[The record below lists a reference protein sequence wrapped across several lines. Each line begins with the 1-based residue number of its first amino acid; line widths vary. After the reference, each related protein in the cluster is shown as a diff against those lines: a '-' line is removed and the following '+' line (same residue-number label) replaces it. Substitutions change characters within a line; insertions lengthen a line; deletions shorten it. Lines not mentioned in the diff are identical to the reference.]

1 MVLMDDMGVEGFRR
15 KGKIIVYPSQVSF
28 KRVYYLTGKVKLIQS
43 GLVQHIDEVTFM
55 GGKDMA
61 VSTDA
66 KETVPEEDLDQTD
79 VLESTQTV
87 ILEALEKLGYPRE
100 VYELLKEPMKILTV
114 RIPIR
119 MDDGSIKIFTG
130 YRAQHNDAV
139 GPTKGGVRFHPN
151 VTEKEVKA
159 LSIWMSLKAGIVNLP
174 YGGGKGGI
182 VCDPREMSFR
192 ELEKLS
198 RGYVRAISQI
208 VGPTKDIPAPDVFT
222 NSQIMAWMMDEY
234 SRIRE
239 FDSPGFI
246 TGKPLVLGG
255 SHGRESA
262 TAKGVTI
269 CIREAAK
276 KKGIELKD
284 ARVVVQGFG
293 NAGSFLAKFMH
304 DAGAKVIGIS
314 DAYGA
319 LFDPKGLDIDYLLDR
334 RDSFGTVTKLFKDTI
349 TNKELLELDCDVL
362 VPAAI
367 ENQITRENAHNIQ
380 AKIVVEAANGP
391 TTLEATKILT
401 ERGILLV
408 PDVLASSG
416 GVTVSYF
423 EWVQNNQGYYWT
435 EEEVERRLEEVLV
448 NSFNNVYNT
457 AQTRRVNMRLAAY
470 MVGVRKMA
478 EASRFRGWI

>member
-1 MVLMDDMGVEGFRR
+1 M
-15 KGKIIVYPSQVSF
+15 
-28 KRVYYLTGKVKLIQS
+28 
-43 GLVQHIDEVTFM
+43 
-55 GGKDMA
+55 
-61 VSTDA
+61 VSTNDNDHLNNA
-66 KETVPEEDLDQTD
+66 KND
-79 VLESTQTV
+79 VLRSTQT
-87 ILEALEKLGYPRE
+87 IIHRALEKLGYPEE
-100 VYELLKEPMKILTV
+100 VYELLKEPLRLLTV
-114 RIPIR
+114 KIPVR
-119 MDDGSIKIFTG
+119 MDDGSVKVFTG

-139 GPTKGGVRFHPN
+139 GPTKGGIRFHPD
-151 VTEKEVKA
+151 VTEREVKA
-159 LSIWMSLKAGIVNLP
+159 LSIWMSLKCGIVDLP
-174 YGGGKGGI
+174 FGGGKGGI
-182 VCDPREMSFR
+182 VCDPRNMSFR

-234 SRIRE
+234 SQIDE
-239 FDSPGFI
+239 FNSPGFI

-269 CIREAAK
+269 CINEAAK
-276 KKGIELKD
+276 KSGIEIKG
-284 ARVVVQGFG
+284 ARVSIQGFG

-304 DAGAKVIGIS
+304 DAGAKVVGIS

-319 LFDPKGLDIDYLLDR
+319 LYDPEGLDIDYLLDR
-334 RDSFGTVTKLFKDTI
+334 RDSFGTVTKLFKNTI
-349 TNKELLELDCDVL
+349 SNKELLELECDIL

-367 ENQITRENAHNIQ
+367 ENQITEENANNIK

-391 TTLEATKILT
+391 TTIEATEILT
-401 ERGILLV
+401 NRGILLV
-408 PDVLASSG
+408 PDVLASAG

-435 EEEVERRLEEVLV
+435 EEEVDERLEKILIK
-448 NSFNNVYNT
+448 SFNNIYDLS
-457 AQTRRVNMRLAAY
+457 QSRRVDMRLAAY
-470 MVGVRKMA
+470 MIGVRKMA

>member
-1 MVLMDDMGVEGFRR
+1 MVDKNETDNGQGN
-15 KGKIIVYPSQVSF
+15 KK
-28 KRVYYLTGKVKLIQS
+28 KR
-43 GLVQHIDEVTFM
+43 
-55 GGKDMA
+55 
-61 VSTDA
+61 
-66 KETVPEEDLDQTD
+66 D
-79 VLESTQTV
+79 VLESTQSV
-87 ILEALEKLGYPRE
+87 INEALDKLGYPKE
-100 VYELLKEPMKILTV
+100 VFELLKEPMRLMTV
-114 RIPIR
+114 RIPVR

-130 YRAQHNDAV
+130 YRAQHNDSV
-139 GPTKGGVRFHPN
+139 GPTKGGVRFHPD
-151 VTEKEVKA
+151 VTETEVKA
-159 LSIWMSLKAGIVNLP
+159 LSVWMSLKAGIVDLP

-182 VCDPREMSFR
+182 ICDPREMSFR
-192 ELEKLS
+192 ELERLS

-276 KKGIELKD
+276 KKGIKIEG
-284 ARVVVQGFG
+284 ARVVIQGFG

-304 DAGAKVIGIS
+304 DAGAKIVGIS

-319 LFDPKGLDIDYLLDR
+319 LHDPEGLDIDYLLDR
-334 RDSFGTVTKLFKDTI
+334 RDSFGTVTKLFKETI
-349 TNKELLELDCDVL
+349 SNKELLELDCDIL

-367 ENQITRENAHNIQ
+367 ENQITEENAHQIK
-380 AKIVVEAANGP
+380 ASIVVEAANGP
-391 TTLEATKILT
+391 TTIEATKILT
-401 ERGILLV
+401 ERDILLV

-435 EEEVERRLEEVLV
+435 EEEVEAKLEKVMV
-448 NSFNNVYNT
+448 NAFNSIYRT
-457 AQTRRVNMRLAAY
+457 SETRRVNMRLSAY

>member
-1 MVLMDDMGVEGFRR
+1 MVAD
-15 KGKIIVYPSQVSF
+15 
-28 KRVYYLTGKVKLIQS
+28 TGAEQNNKK
-43 GLVQHIDEVTFM
+43 TN
-55 GGKDMA
+55 
-61 VSTDA
+61 
-66 KETVPEEDLDQTD
+66 D
-79 VLESTQTV
+79 VLSSTQTV
-87 ILEALEKLGYPRE
+87 IHKALEKLGYPEE
-100 VYELLKEPMKILTV
+100 VYELLKEPLRMLTV
-114 RIPIR
+114 KIPVK
-119 MDDGSIKIFTG
+119 MDDGKVKVFTG

-139 GPTKGGVRFHPN
+139 GPTKGGIRFHPN
-151 VTEKEVKA
+151 VTEREVKA
-159 LSIWMSLKAGIVNLP
+159 LSIWMSLKCGIVDLP

-182 VCDPREMSFR
+182 ICDPRNMSFG
-192 ELEKLS
+192 ELERLS

-234 SRIRE
+234 SRMDE
-239 FDSPGFI
+239 FNSPGFI

-276 KKGIELKD
+276 KKGIEIEG
-284 ARVVVQGFG
+284 ASVVVQGFG

-304 DAGAKVIGIS
+304 DAGAKVVGIS

-319 LFDPKGLDIDYLLDR
+319 LYDPNGLDIDYLLDR
-334 RDSFGTVTKLFKDTI
+334 RDSFGTVTNLFNNTL
-349 TNKELLELDCDVL
+349 TNKELLELECDIL

-367 ENQITRENAHNIQ
+367 ENQITAENAYDIK

-391 TTLEATKILT
+391 TTIEATQILT
-401 ERGILLV
+401 DRGILLV

-423 EWVQNNQGYYWT
+423 EWVQNNQGYYWS
-435 EEEVERRLEEVLV
+435 EQEVEEKLEKILV
-448 NSFNNVYNT
+448 KAFDNIYTTAYN
-457 AQTRRVNMRLAAY
+457 RRVDMRLAAY

>member
-1 MVLMDDMGVEGFRR
+1 MGD
-15 KGKIIVYPSQVSF
+15 K
-28 KRVYYLTGKVKLIQS
+28 
-43 GLVQHIDEVTFM
+43 
-55 GGKDMA
+55 A
-61 VSTDA
+61 
-66 KETVPEEDLDQTD
+66 EESKQIMENLN
-79 VLESTQTV
+79 VLESTQSIV
-87 ILEALEKLGYPRE
+87 QDALNKLGYPEE
-100 VYELLKEPMKILTV
+100 VYELLKEPLRMLTV

-119 MDDGSIKIFTG
+119 MDDGSVKIYTG

-139 GPTKGGVRFHPN
+139 GPTKGGIRFHPD
-151 VTEKEVKA
+151 VTEDEVKA
-159 LSIWMSLKAGIVNLP
+159 LSIWMSLKSGIVDLP

-182 VCDPREMSFR
+182 ICDPREMSFR
-192 ELEKLS
+192 ELERLS
-198 RGYVRAISQI
+198 RGYVRAISQL
-208 VGPTKDIPAPDVFT
+208 VGPNKDIPAPDVFT

-262 TAKGVTI
+262 TAKGVII

-276 KKGIELKD
+276 KKEINLEG
-284 ARVVVQGFG
+284 ARVVIQGFG
-293 NAGSFLAKFMH
+293 NAGSFLAKFML

-319 LFDPKGLDIDYLLDR
+319 LHDPDGLDVEYLLDR

-349 TNKELLELDCDVL
+349 TNKELLELDCDIL

-367 ENQITRENAHNIQ
+367 ENQITSNNAHQIK
-380 AKIVVEAANGP
+380 ADIIVEAANGP
-391 TTLEATKILT
+391 TTIEATKILSD
-401 ERGILLV
+401 RGVLLV
-408 PDVLASSG
+408 PDVLASAG

-423 EWVQNNQGYYWT
+423 EWVQNNQGYYWK
-435 EEEVERRLEEVLV
+435 EEEVESKLETVMV
-448 NSFNNVYNT
+448 SSFENVY
-457 AQTRRVNMRLAAY
+457 QTSKTRQVNMRLAAY

-478 EASRFRGWI
+478 EASRFRGWV

>member
-1 MVLMDDMGVEGFRR
+1 MGNHEMVTNNTETA
-15 KGKIIVYPSQVSF
+15 Q
-28 KRVYYLTGKVKLIQS
+28 Q
-43 GLVQHIDEVTFM
+43 
-55 GGKDMA
+55 
-61 VSTDA
+61 
-66 KETVPEEDLDQTD
+66 KESLN
-79 VLESTQTV
+79 LLASTQTV
-87 ILEALEKLGYPRE
+87 IKEALEKLGYQE
-100 VYELLKEPMKILTV
+100 SMYELLKEPLRVLTV
-114 RIPIR
+114 RIPVR
-119 MDDGSIKIFTG
+119 MDNGDTKVFTG

-139 GPTKGGVRFHPN
+139 GPTKGGIRFHPE
-151 VTEKEVKA
+151 VTEDEVKA
-159 LSIWMSLKAGIVNLP
+159 LSIWMSLKAGIVDLP

-182 VCDPREMSFR
+182 ICDPREMSFP
-192 ELEKLS
+192 ELERLS
-198 RGYVRAISQI
+198 RGYVRAISQL

-234 SRIRE
+234 SCIRE

-246 TGKPLVLGG
+246 TGKPIALGG
-255 SHGRESA
+255 SHGRETA

-276 KKGIELKD
+276 KLGINLEG

-293 NAGSFLAKFMH
+293 NAGSYLSKFMH
-304 DAGAKVIGIS
+304 DAGAKVVGIS

-319 LFDPKGLDIDYLLDR
+319 LYDPNGLDIDYLLDR
-334 RDSFGTVTKLFKDTI
+334 RDSFGTVTKLFTNTI
-349 TNKELLELDCDVL
+349 SNKELLELDCDIL

-367 ENQITRENAHNIQ
+367 ENQITAENAHNIK
-380 AKIVVEAANGP
+380 ASIVVEAANGP

-435 EEEVERRLEEVLV
+435 EEEVEEKLERVMV
-448 NSFNNVYNT
+448 RSFENVYQT
-457 AQTRRVNMRLAAY
+457 SQTRRVNMRLAAY
-470 MVGVRKMA
+470 MVGARKMA
-478 EASRFRGWI
+478 EASRFRGWV